1 MNLNPSGRFGA
12 PCNKVDH
19 PSTSARPQSGLG
31 GRHGSPVER
40 FEQAEFSRL
49 LAAHNPQ
56 GYPVRA
62 FPAEMQAAIL
72 EIWTHTHA
80 PVPLIGA
87 HVLNALSL
95 ALQAGI
101 QVESPLQRVFPCSL
115 YLLTVV
121 GPGDC
126 LSIDD
131 RFLMKALRDKRDELA
146 EVAQIESSS
155 YADRRQLWEADTR
168 AGHDAPEPLQPV
180 SPHLFFSNQSTA
192 AGIRDGLSRH
202 SPFCGLHIDDAQAL
216 AQSGVLRD
224 PVLLN
229 DLWDGITLRAQAS
242 GSDVRRV
249 QAPRFTLSLAM
260 TNESFGSL
268 REDLGAEH
276 AHNVGV
282 LPRCLVAFTPPTFS
296 LPPAAHDAL
305 STHATTWLSAALAE
319 RLEASWEDLVE
330 GFGPRVVRCAAPAA
344 KAWSDFC
351 REVERLQS
359 VDGPYGSIRG
369 FASRAPEHVLRLA
382 ALLGQFQPCQSAEI
396 EHKTMLRALALVGWY
411 LDTYR
416 QVLGRPSV

>member
-19 PSTSARPQSGLG
+19 PSTSARQQSGPR

-40 FEQAEFSRL
+40 FEQVEFSRL

-56 GYPVRA
+56 GYPVGA
-62 FPAEMQAAIL
+62 FPAQMQAAIL

-101 QVESPLQRVFPCSL
+101 QVESPLQRVLPCSL

-155 YADRRQLWEADTR
+155 YAGRRQLWEADTR

-192 AGIRDGLSRH
+192 AGL
-202 SPFCGLHIDDAQAL
+202 
-216 AQSGVLRD
+216 
-224 PVLLN
+224 
-229 DLWDGITLRAQAS
+229 
-242 GSDVRRV
+242 RV

-276 AHNVGV
+276 AHNVG
-282 LPRCLVAFTPPTFS
+282 LSPHCLVAFTPPTFG

-305 STHATTWLSAALAE
+305 STHATTWLSTTLAE

-351 REVERLQS
+351 REIERLQS
-359 VDGPYGSIRG
+359 ADGPYGSIRG

-382 ALLGQFQPCQSAEI
+382 ALLSQFQPCQSAEI
-396 EHKTMLRALALVGWY
+396 ERKTMLRALALVGWY

-416 QVLGRPSV
+416 QVLGGPSV

>member
-19 PSTSARPQSGLG
+19 PSTSARQQSGLG

-40 FEQAEFSRL
+40 FEQVEFSRL

-56 GYPVRA
+56 GYPVGA

-101 QVESPLQRVFPCSL
+101 QVESPLQRVLPCSL

-155 YADRRQLWEADTR
+155 YAGRRQLWEADTR

-192 AGIRDGLSRH
+192 AGL
-202 SPFCGLHIDDAQAL
+202 
-216 AQSGVLRD
+216 
-224 PVLLN
+224 
-229 DLWDGITLRAQAS
+229 
-242 GSDVRRV
+242 RV

-276 AHNVGV
+276 AHNVGL
-282 LPRCLVAFTPPTFS
+282 LPHCLVAFTPPTFG

-305 STHATTWLSAALAE
+305 STHATTWLSTTLAE
-319 RLEASWEDLVE
+319 RLEASWEDLSRASGRVLC
-330 GFGPRVVRCAAPAA
+330 GVLRRRRRRGATFVVRSSACSRPTGPTAAFAVSLPGPLSMSCVWLHSSVSSSRVSRPRSSARRCCVRWLWWGGTWTRTA
-344 KAWSDFC
+344 RSWEARPC
-351 REVERLQS
+351 ERPQ
-359 VDGPYGSIRG
+359 
-369 FASRAPEHVLRLA
+369 
-382 ALLGQFQPCQSAEI
+382 GQAV
-396 EHKTMLRALALVGWY
+396 R
-411 LDTYR
+411 
-416 QVLGRPSV
+416 